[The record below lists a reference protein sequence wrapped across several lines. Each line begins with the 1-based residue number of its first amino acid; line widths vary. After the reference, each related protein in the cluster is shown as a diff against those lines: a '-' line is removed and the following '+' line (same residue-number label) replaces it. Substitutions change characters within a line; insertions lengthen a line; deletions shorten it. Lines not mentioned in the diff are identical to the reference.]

1 MRVEF
6 SIRASSAVACGLR
19 DHAEWQRWAA
29 APSLPTG
36 ELALDLSHV
45 PAMARR
51 RLGRLAKMAVLVAD
65 DVLQQQ
71 GSQAT
76 DLPVVW
82 ASRYGDAEKSLAL
95 LRSQVAGE
103 PLSPTAF
110 GLSVHN
116 GVGAQHS
123 ILRGMVSNAICVA
136 SSGSVPEAG
145 VVEALGL
152 LADGASDVMLVC
164 YDEPL
169 PSEYAHF
176 TESPAAEFAWAA
188 LLTPKADGLP
198 SFSLSA
204 SAEAASSDEAGVLP
218 HGLRVLQFL
227 LAKDQRRMTHLRSEG
242 GAWVWERL
250 HA

>member
-1 MRVEF
+1 
-6 SIRASSAVACGLR
+6 
-19 DHAEWQRWAA
+19 
-29 APSLPTG
+29 
-36 ELALDLSHV
+36 
-45 PAMARR
+45 MARR

-65 DVLQQQ
+65 DVLQQKQ
-71 GSQAT
+71 LT

-123 ILRGMVSNAICVA
+123 ILRGMVANAICVA

-145 VVEALGL
+145 VVEAMGL
-152 LADGASDVMLVC
+152 LGDGASDVMLVC

-169 PSEYAHF
+169 PGEYAGF
-176 TESPAAEFAWAA
+176 TESPAAEFAWAT
-188 LLTPKADGLP
+188 LLTQKTNGLP
-198 SFSLSA
+198 SFALSA
-204 SAEAASSDEAGVLP
+204 SGDDVQSSESAALP
-218 HGLRVLQFL
+218 HSLQVLRFL
-227 LAKDQRRMTHLRSEG
+227 LDADQSRLTQQRSEG
-242 GAWVWERL
+242 GVWVWERL